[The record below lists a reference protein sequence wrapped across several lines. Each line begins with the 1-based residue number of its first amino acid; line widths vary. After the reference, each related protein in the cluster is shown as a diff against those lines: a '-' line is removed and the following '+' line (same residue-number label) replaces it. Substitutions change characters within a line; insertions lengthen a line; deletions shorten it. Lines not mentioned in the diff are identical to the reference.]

1 MSHDGEA
8 STARQEPSLTDITN
22 RNPFSISTMVWLTT
36 PASKQ
41 RAAPWVRLASPEA
54 TAASWSALARSRRSE
69 TAMSSP
75 SADTTIAWATPG
87 TLLAKFVTSQ
97 LRFWAS
103 LLSCIVVA
111 PRGGRN
117 VAGPVV
123 VPGSHHAPTLEPR
136 AVARQHAPD
145 LLRGPGGGGGGWG
158 AGRGGGPGGALGAAP
173 VPRVGGGGGDGTRGA
188 GGGPPT
194 GGAPTGGTSA
204 TGRFG
209 RSPARG
215 GRAGCSSP
223 RAGRAGCSSARGGRA
238 GAGCSSARGGRA
250 GGSSGRPGR
259 IGGSSPRAGRGG
271 GSSARGGSTSPP
283 PGPARAL

>member
-87 TLLAKFVTSQ
+87 TLLAKLVTSQ

-117 VAGPVV
+117 VVGCGAVV
-123 VPGSHHAPTLEPR
+123 VAGSHHAAPLQAR

-145 LLRGPGGGGGGWG
+145 LLGGPRAGGGGGSGGWPGGGGSLGGNH
-158 AGRGGGPGGALGAAP
+158 PGGE
-173 VPRVGGGGGDGTRGA
+173 VRPRDPA
-188 GGGPPT
+188 GQ
-194 GGAPTGGTSA
+194 
-204 TGRFG
+204 
-209 RSPARG
+209 
-215 GRAGCSSP
+215 AG
-223 RAGRAGCSSARGGRA
+223 
-238 GAGCSSARGGRA
+238 
-250 GGSSGRPGR
+250 
-259 IGGSSPRAGRGG
+259 
-271 GSSARGGSTSPP
+271 
-283 PGPARAL
+283 

>member
-87 TLLAKFVTSQ
+87 TLLAKLLTSQ

-111 PRGGRN
+111 PRGGRDVAAGL
-117 VAGPVV
+117 VAG
-123 VPGSHHAPTLEPR
+123 GHHA
-136 AVARQHAPD
+136 A
-145 LLRGPGGGGGGWG
+145 
-158 AGRGGGPGGALGAAP
+158 ALGAASP
-173 VPRVGGGGGDGTRGA
+173 SSGGVRSGGRSGAGVRSGRSGGGVRSAATSGA
-188 GGGPPT
+188 G
-194 GGAPTGGTSA
+194 APA
-204 TGRFG
+204 W
-209 RSPARG
+209 PAPF
-215 GRAGCSSP
+215 S
-223 RAGRAGCSSARGGRA
+223 
-238 GAGCSSARGGRA
+238 
-250 GGSSGRPGR
+250 
-259 IGGSSPRAGRGG
+259 
-271 GSSARGGSTSPP
+271 
-283 PGPARAL
+283 